1 MTGTVIEEIE
11 RTPEADA
18 GRIAAAVREDV
29 APQPD
34 VVALTDEP
42 TEKQTADKSPSL
54 IKHLVWTA
62 VTSFGVMGVNFVTG
76 VLVCRL
82 LAAEGRGQIAAIGA
96 WTQIFGWAAG
106 MGFYEA
112 ITYIRARNAHEPKRI
127 LGSAVLVT
135 LVFGTVGV
143 VIAELLVGRGFSEQT
158 PATVA
163 LARLWMFTIYLGVA
177 GSMFNAM
184 ITGNQEFGL
193 LNVLRFVQPLAYLL
207 GLVLL
212 WALGRFTV
220 LGVMGTATACEATV
234 TLFLFVR
241 LLRTIGIGF
250 PSTTILVEGL
260 KYGARVQGALF
271 ASLANA
277 RLDMMLLASL
287 TTSAAIGLYSVS
299 TNLSGIIVALLGS
312 FGVVMFPAATR
323 AGARDGLPL
332 IARSLRFVFWT
343 GLLGSAVFFVLCP
356 VLLHVVYGPRFD
368 GAVPSLRL
376 LLPGVVAVAATK
388 IVDSGLQSVNKP
400 QKASYAQLLGLS
412 VTLIGLWLTLRTWGI
427 EGAALTSTLSYAST
441 FLLSL
446 YFLSHE
452 QAFPLRQAFSLP
464 MYVGDIENVVRRIL
478 KKPAS
483 ASVGAEV
490 SAVA

>member
-1 MTGTVIEEIE
+1 MMSALETKITES
-11 RTPEADA
+11 PQADA
-18 GRIAAAVREDV
+18 ERIALAVRADV

-34 VVALTDEP
+34 LIALTDEP
-42 TEKQTADKSPSL
+42 AATSKPRSL
-54 IKHLVWTA
+54 LKNLVWTA
-62 VTSFGVMGVNFVTG
+62 ITSFGVMGVNFVTG

-112 ITYIRARNAHEPKRI
+112 ITYIRARNTDEPKRI

-135 LVFGTVGV
+135 LLFGTLGV
-143 VIAELLVGRGFSEQT
+143 VIAELLVNHGFSHQT
-158 PATVA
+158 ADTVS
-163 LARLWMFTIYLGVA
+163 LARLWMLTIYLGVA
-177 GSMFNAM
+177 GSMFNAL

-193 LNVLRFVQPLAYLL
+193 LNVLRLIQPMAYLVGLL
-207 GLVLL
+207 GLWLL
-212 WALGRFTV
+212 HRFTV
-220 LGVMGTATACEATV
+220 FGVMATATSCEFCV
-234 TLFLFVR
+234 TMYLFIR
-241 LLRTIGIGF
+241 LLRTIGIGW
-250 PSTTILVEGL
+250 PSAKILKEGL

-312 FGVVMFPAATR
+312 FGVVMFPTATR
-323 AGARDGLPL
+323 AGAREGLPL
-332 IARSLRFVFWT
+332 IARSLRFVFWA
-343 GLLGSAVFFVLCP
+343 GALGSATFFVLCP
-356 VLLHVVYGPRFD
+356 FLLHIVYGAKFD
-368 GAVPSLRL
+368 GAVTSLRL

-400 QKASYAQLLGLS
+400 QKASYAQLLGLT
-412 VTLIGLWLTLRTWGI
+412 VTLLGLWLTLRRWGI
-427 EGAALTSTLSYAST
+427 NGAAITSTLSYGST

-446 YFLSHE
+446 FFLSRE
-452 QAFPLRQAFSLP
+452 PEFSVRQAFSLP
-464 MYVGDIENVVRRIL
+464 LFIGDFQVVW
-478 KKPAS
+478 KKFNKPR
-483 ASVGAEV
+483 SVDPKMPGA
-490 SAVA
+490 AVVA